1 MTESLCL
8 TTNNCESFHSHF
20 NQQFYKSHPNIS
32 IFLKILVE
40 NVQMDTYIKINSENL
55 NIPNTPKNKST
66 LLKCART
73 NKAINDFK
81 NKLISRYSYV
91 KSVAF
96 DYVKLITKYCIY

>member
-8 TTNNCESFHSHF
+8 TTNDCESFNSHF
-20 NQQFYKSHPNIS
+20 NQQFYKSHPTIS

-40 NVQMDTYIKINSENL
+40 NVQTDTYIKINSANL

-73 NKAINDFK
+73 NKAITDVK

-91 KSVAF
+91 KSVVF
-96 DYVKLITKYCIY
+96 NYVK